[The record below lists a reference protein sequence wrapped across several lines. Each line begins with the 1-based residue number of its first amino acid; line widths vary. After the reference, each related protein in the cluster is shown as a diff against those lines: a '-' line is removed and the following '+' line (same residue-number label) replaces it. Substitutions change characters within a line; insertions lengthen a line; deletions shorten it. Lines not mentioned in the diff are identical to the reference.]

1 MVSGLDRGIND
12 AAKRQPLWWTRSRQH
27 PRPLIGELQSL
38 GRGSLAL
45 LDLDRAS
52 RPIGGSF
59 LEICC
64 VARGTDEWRFSG
76 RNLRVGPGDLSIVGP
91 SHRVSRPGNRAPPG
105 EVRWLTL
112 DLESSRGDG
121 GPPLDVLDHDGP
133 RAFRAPP
140 PLPALFDRLLSEHRL
155 ADPHAGW
162 AARGAL
168 HCLLA
173 EMLRSREA
181 APGGPVPVTFSE
193 PIAAAI
199 AVIDEHLAEPLTVAA
214 LAAGVRLSPGRFH
227 QRFLLETGY
236 APADFRAR
244 RRLERA
250 KELLA
255 DSGLSITDIALT
267 LGFSTSQYFATFFRR
282 FTGVSPRDHRRQ
294 ARI

>member
-1 MVSGLDRGIND
+1 M
-12 AAKRQPLWWTRSRQH
+12 
-27 PRPLIGELQSL
+27 
-38 GRGSLAL
+38 
-45 LDLDRAS
+45 
-52 RPIGGSF
+52 GGAF
-59 LEICC
+59 LEICG
-64 VARGTDEWRFSG
+64 VARGTDEWRVSG
-76 RNLRVGPGDLSIVGP
+76 RNLRVGPGDLSIIGP
-91 SHRVSRPGNRAPPG
+91 SHGTSRPGNRAPPG

-112 DLESSRGDG
+112 DLASGWGDG
-121 GPPLDVLDHDGP
+121 GPLPNALEQESPRVL
-133 RAFRAPP
+133 RAPP
-140 PLPALFDRLLSEHRL
+140 LLAALFDRLLSEHRL
-155 ADPHAGW
+155 ADHHAGW
-162 AARGAL
+162 AARAAL

-173 EMLRSREA
+173 ELFRSREA
-181 APGGPVPVTFSE
+181 APHGPTRPTLSE

-214 LAAGVRLSPGRFH
+214 LAAGAQLSPGRFH

-244 RRLERA
+244 RRLDRA

-255 DSGLSITDIALT
+255 DGSLSITDIALT